1 MNDEIN
7 ALLPLS
13 NAAFHILLSLA
24 GEPRHGYGIIQEIRR
39 QSEGQYSIGPGTL
52 YDNLQKLMEG
62 GAVREVVARGKDAR
76 RRYELTE
83 LGQRVLAAD
92 TERLRSIVRQASMR
106 LRALEA
112 RR

>member
-1 MNDEIN
+1 MDDEVKPF
-7 ALLPLS
+7 LPLS
-13 NAAFHILLSLA
+13 TAELYILLALA

-39 QSEGQYSIGPGTL
+39 QSGGEYRIGPGTL
-52 YDNLQKLMEG
+52 YDNLQKLMEN
-62 GAVREVVARGKDAR
+62 GAVREFLSRGKDAR

-92 TERLRSIVRQASMR
+92 TERLRLIVRQASVR
-106 LRALEA
+106 LRALEV